1 MVEEQFS
8 DAKVQR
14 AIENPLT
21 AVLATINPDGSPLA
35 TPMWYVPEANGIGM
49 VSVDGLQKIHNLR
62 RDPRVSVVVET
73 DAAEGPQCVIIQGTV
88 EFLDSSS
95 DRAALGAA
103 FVAKYGEEIEM
114 RWGGSAVPRDRV
126 LFRILPRRVKLWG

>member
-1 MVEEQFS
+1 MVEEEFS
-8 DAKVQR
+8 DIKVQR
-14 AIENPLT
+14 AIKSPLT
-21 AVLATINPDGSPLA
+21 AVLATINADGSPLA
-35 TPMWYVPEANGIGM
+35 MPMWYVPDASGMVM

-73 DAAEGPQCVIIQGTV
+73 DVADGPQCVIIQGNV
-88 EFLDSSS
+88 EFLDSPP

-103 FVAKYGEEIEM
+103 FVGKYGEEIEK